1 VAVSHLCLDT
11 SAYSH
16 FRKGHPGAVEAIR
29 TARRVGIPVIVLG
42 ELRAGFRLGDRRSD
56 NERELAEFLAHPVV
70 QVMDV
75 DGEAATHF
83 ADLYAELRR
92 QGTPVPS
99 NDLWIAA
106 LAARD
111 GATVLTFDAHFNA
124 MPRIGKWV
132 LERS

>member
-1 VAVSHLCLDT
+1 VSHLCLDT

-16 FRKGHPGAVEAIR
+16 FRRGHPAAVQAICG
-29 TARRVGIPVIVLG
+29 ARRVGMPVIVLG
-42 ELRAGFRLGDRRSD
+42 ELRAGFRLGEHRAD
-56 NERELAEFLAHPVV
+56 NERELSEFLAQPVV
-70 QVMDV
+70 DVMDV
-75 DGEAATHF
+75 DSEAATHF

-106 LAARD
+106 IALRD
-111 GATVLTFDAHFNA
+111 GATVLTFDAHFSA

-132 LERS
+132 LDRP